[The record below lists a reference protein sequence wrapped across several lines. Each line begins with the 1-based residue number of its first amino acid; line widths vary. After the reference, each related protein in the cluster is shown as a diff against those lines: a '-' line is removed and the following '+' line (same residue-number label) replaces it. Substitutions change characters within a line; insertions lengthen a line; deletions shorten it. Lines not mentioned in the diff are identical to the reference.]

1 MKVVYPICCGLDVHK
16 NVIVATIASTDGSGI
31 TAYEQRSIETLNPDL
46 RAMRDWLLERG
57 CLDVCMESTGKYW
70 IPVFNVLEGHV
81 NVVLTHPK
89 YVRAIKGK
97 KTDKKDSKWIADLF
111 KHDLVRTSFMPPKD
125 IRECREISRYRFK
138 LVCMRSSEKNRY
150 QNCLTVS
157 NVGLGSVLSDC
168 FGKTAQGIMRQLAS
182 PDGFDEEACLKLIK
196 GQARKKASR
205 IIDSVRDCDIGPDQR
220 FKIEASMGHMDY
232 LDDMIA
238 RCELELYVR
247 MRPHWGAVELLCG
260 MPGITELSAC
270 LILSET
276 GVDMSQ
282 FEDAGHLCSWAGLV
296 PGNNESANKK
306 KSVRITKAGQFLK
319 PVLVQCALA
328 AVKSADE
335 DYFAI
340 KYRRLKKRR
349 GHKKAAIAIARMM
362 LVCIYHM
369 LATGELFNPTDYE
382 ELKDPKP
389 EREPVPMTEES
400 ALAFLAAQGY
410 DISKIVAAV

>member
-16 NVIVATIASTDGSGI
+16 NVIVATIASTDKSGI
-31 TAYEQRSIETLNPDL
+31 TTYEQRSFETLNPDL
-46 RAMRDWLLERG
+46 FALRDWLLERN

-70 IPVFNVLEGHV
+70 IPAFNVLEDHV
-81 NVVLTHPK
+81 RVVLTHPK

-97 KTDKKDSKWIADLF
+97 KTDKKDSRWIADLF
-111 KHDLVRTSFMPPKD
+111 KHDLVRTSFIPPREV
-125 IRECREISRYRFK
+125 RECREVARYRHK

-168 FGKTAQGIMRQLAS
+168 FGKTAKGIVGQLVS
-182 PDGFDEEACLKLIK
+182 PGGFDEEACLKLIR
-196 GQARKKASR
+196 GQAKKKASR
-205 IIDSVRDCDIGPDQR
+205 IIEAVADCDIGPDQR

-247 MRPHWGAVELLCG
+247 MKPHWPVVELLCG

-270 LILSET
+270 LILSEI
-276 GVDMSQ
+276 GFDMSQ
-282 FEDAGHLCSWAGLV
+282 FGDADHLCSWAGLV
-296 PGNNESANKK
+296 PGNNESAGKK

-328 AVKSADE
+328 AVKCSSE

-340 KYRRLKKRR
+340 KYTRLKKRR
-349 GHKKAAIAIARMM
+349 GHKRAVIAIARMM

-369 LATGELFNPTDYE
+369 LSTGEVFNPSDYD

-389 EREPVPMTEES
+389 KAEPMTEES

-410 DISKIVAAV
+410 DISKIVAIA